1 MKVLFL
7 AIVLLHGLIH
17 IAGFIKG
24 WGIKE
29 IKELTLPVSRT
40 MGILWLITAI
50 VTFVYAFTYYM
61 NSRYS
66 WVIGFLVVLLSQTLI
81 IIFWK
86 DAKFGTIPNLLIL
99 FVSVMSFSAY
109 KFEQQIKQETNA
121 ILSKTNFSTGKIISE
136 TDIQNLP
143 DPVKI
148 WLSHSGVIGK
158 PFISSGKVVQKAE
171 MKLKPEQK
179 EWMSA
184 TAIQYTT
191 IDNPAFIWTVDLKM
205 NPMLAFRGRDK
216 FENGKGEMLIKLNSL
231 VNVVDEE
238 GSKLDEGTLQRYL
251 GEMVWFPSLAFSPY
265 ITWEQIDETSAI
277 ATMDYMGTKGSG
289 TFYFNS
295 AGDFYKFSAM
305 RFKDNEKMSQKY
317 EWVLLVDDYKVF
329 EGIKI
334 PAKMTATWKL
344 DDGDWTWL
352 KMEITD
358 LFFNENTF
366 Q

>member
-1 MKVLFL
+1 MKILFL
-7 AIVLLHGLIH
+7 ALVFLHGLIH
-17 IAGFIKG
+17 VLGFVKC
-24 WGIKE
+24 WGLKD

-40 MGILWLITAI
+40 MGIMWLITAI
-50 VTFVYAFTYYM
+50 VTFVYAFTYFV

-99 FVSVMSFSAY
+99 IVSVISFSAY
-109 KFEQQIKQETNA
+109 KFQQQVTQETNA
-121 ILSKTNFSTGKIISE
+121 ILSMTNISTEKIISDS
-136 TDIQNLP
+136 DIQNLP
-143 DPVKI
+143 VPVKT
-148 WLSHSGVIGK
+148 WLKLSGVIGK
-158 PFISSGKVVQKAE
+158 PFISSGKVIQKAE

-184 TAIQYTT
+184 TAIQYTN
-191 IDNPAFIWTVDLKM
+191 IDNPAFIWTVDLKI

-216 FENGKGEMLIKLNSL
+216 FVNGKGKMLIKLNSL
-231 VNVVDEE
+231 INVVDEE
-238 GSKLDEGTLQRYL
+238 GAKLDEGTLQRYL
-251 GEMVWFPSLAFSPY
+251 GEMVWFPSLAISPF

-305 RFKDNEKMSQKY
+305 RFKDNEKTSQKY
-317 EWVLLVDDYKVF
+317 EWVLLVQDYKVF
-329 EGIKI
+329 EGVKI

-344 DDGDWTWL
+344 DEGDWNWL
-352 KMEITD
+352 KLEITD
-358 LFFNENTF
+358 LLFNENAF
-366 Q
+366 P